1 MRLLPCAALLL
12 ITACRSRGA
21 PPPLALDASASA
33 LDDAGGPTASPDPP
47 VEAKT
52 IAVPNDLPVYFVAG
66 HRGAPARFLFFHGAC
81 TNGLGYIQSFAFAA
95 ADRGSIMA
103 LQGEH
108 DCGGGLRLW
117 TSGASRM
124 NARVEA
130 GFAAAGET
138 RQGPV
143 TAIGY
148 SQGANVA
155 ESLAAT
161 HPDTYRRLVLI
172 GQPRSVDAASLARL
186 DGAVLMAGTFD
197 NPPVM
202 RESMRRLL
210 ARGVPAT
217 FIELP
222 KARHGQLPDAERL
235 MGEALAWLDANA
247 RSPAR

>member
-1 MRLLPCAALLL
+1 VKLLPLAAVLVT
-12 ITACRSRGA
+12 TACRSRGA
-21 PPPLALDASASA
+21 PPPPLALDATVSVA
-33 LDDAGGPTASPDPP
+33 DEAGAPPDPP
-47 VEAKT
+47 VEART
-52 IAVPNDLPVYFVAG
+52 IAVPDDLPAYFVAG
-66 HRGAPARFLFFHGAC
+66 HRGAGARFLFFHGAC

-95 ADRGSIMA
+95 AARGSILA

-117 TSGASRM
+117 TSGAAS
-124 NARVEA
+124 
-130 GFAAAGET
+130 ET
-138 RQGPV
+138 RAGSM

-161 HPDTYRRLVLI
+161 YPEVYRRLVLI
-172 GQPRSVDAASLARL
+172 GQPRAVDAASLARL
-186 DGAVLMAGTFD
+186 EGAVLMAGTYD

-247 RSPAR
+247 RPPLGAERDR

>member
-1 MRLLPCAALLL
+1 MKLLPLAAVLV
-12 ITACRSRGA
+12 ITACRSRGG
-21 PPPLALDASASA
+21 PPPLALDATVRAPEEA
-33 LDDAGGPTASPDPP
+33 AAPPAPP
-47 VEAKT
+47 VEART
-52 IAVPNDLPVYFVAG
+52 IAVPDDLPVYFVAG
-66 HRGAPARFLFFHGAC
+66 HQGARARFLFFHGAC
-81 TNGLGYIQSFAFAA
+81 TNGLGYIQAFAFAA
-95 ADRGSIMA
+95 AARGSILA

-117 TSGASRM
+117 TGGAARM
-124 NARVEA
+124 NARVAA

-138 RQGPV
+138 REGPL

-161 HPDTYRRLVLI
+161 YPDVYRRLVLI
-172 GQPRSVDAASLARL
+172 GQPRAVDAASLARL
-186 DGAVLMAGTFD
+186 DGAVLMAGTYD

-217 FIELP
+217 FMELP

-235 MGEALAWLDANA
+235 MGDALAWLDANA
-247 RSPAR
+247 RRRAY